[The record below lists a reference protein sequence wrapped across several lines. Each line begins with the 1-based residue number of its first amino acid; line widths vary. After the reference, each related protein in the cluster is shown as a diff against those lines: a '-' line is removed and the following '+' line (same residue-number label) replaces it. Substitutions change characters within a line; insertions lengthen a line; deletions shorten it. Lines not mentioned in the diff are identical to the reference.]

1 MSVESWISR
10 FYSINRDIISPK
22 YVATESILQ
31 KMRLGDFSLLVE
43 TITNPELTTLIIKQL
58 ETGKKLNTKDQAR
71 FLELLKGSVVF
82 GTITKELAGQQALE
96 SEDTVGSQMEKIFGA
111 EYFVFEPKG
120 EAAGRLNTGGTIH

>member
-1 MSVESWISR
+1 MYKR
-10 FYSINRDIISPK
+10 
-22 YVATESILQ
+22 Q
-31 KMRLGDFSLLVE
+31 DFSLLVE